1 MDEMV
6 FPEIWAYYIPTAHD
20 YARGNGGIRTYS
32 SKAAALKQ
40 KKYHS
45 NAILVKLTAKWED

>member
-6 FPEIWAYYIPTAHD
+6 FPEIWAYYIPSAHD
-20 YARGNGGIRTYS
+20 YSRGNGGIRTYS

>member
-1 MDEMV
+1 MNEIV
-6 FPEIWAYYIPTAHD
+6 FPEIWAFYIPSEHD

-32 SKAAALKQ
+32 SKETALKY